1 MAMKSKITMTSSRDL
16 WVRRFR
22 AFSSISDM
30 YHSSDLSTME
40 HKLETNQYPSL
51 RAFIDDAQI
60 VFDNCRLYNP
70 EGSVYAK
77 NATRMEKFLKDQV
90 AERMR
95 TEA

>member
-1 MAMKSKITMTSSRDL
+1 MSSKGL
-16 WVRRFR
+16 WVRCVLCCVLPLLPDVRR
-22 AFSSISDM
+22 R
-30 YHSSDLSTME
+30 SDLNTME

-51 RAFIDDAQI
+51 RGFIDDAQLI
-60 VFDNCRLYNP
+60 FDNCRLYNP